1 MCGGLDWI
9 GCGLFRNG
17 KRGYSGWQEVEK
29 EIIKKAQTEKGELI
43 LGSNVKGTL
52 MKELESQFKER
63 VVFLPKFRARS
74 TRPTSPQP
82 ASHTIVL
89 SPELLKPD
97 FIALI
102 PGNKQE
108 TLRNRIVIKNN
119 FCFTGQRVYF
129 NAGRAYEMTTG
140 WPSRNRKDK
149 GEMGI

>member
-63 VVFLPKFRARS
+63 VG
-74 TRPTSPQP
+74 
-82 ASHTIVL
+82 L
-89 SPELLKPD
+89 SS
-97 FIALI
+97 
-102 PGNKQE
+102 Q
-108 TLRNRIVIKNN
+108 V
-119 FCFTGQRVYF
+119 
-129 NAGRAYEMTTG
+129 
-140 WPSRNRKDK
+140 
-149 GEMGI
+149 